1 MKQVYWLDLPGNKY
15 LKKIEASML
24 TPQGCVIRQEI
35 RLRGNSRSQQR
46 ECVEILYD
54 RDYVISKLTLEVL
67 QPLKIDSLEQFL
79 NLISGLWREIQV
91 TRKVG

>member
-1 MKQVYWLDLPGNKY
+1 MKQIYWLDLPGNKY

-24 TPQGCVIRQEI
+24 TPQGCVVKQEI
-35 RLRGNSRSQQR
+35 RLRGNSRLQQR
-46 ECVEILYD
+46 ELVEILYD
-54 RDYVISKLTLEVL
+54 RDYVISKLSIEVME
-67 QPLKIDSLEQFL
+67 PLKIDSLEQFL